1 MRWSLA
7 TLFVLSSG
15 AAFAA
20 GPDPTPTPAPAP
32 VQPVA
37 ASVPNPNTIPGT
49 AQRNPFQ
56 AELERRQSLRQ
67 RKAYQRTAKAYQDRQ
82 DLAAQRAYEARMAP
96 IWAAQQAEAARLQID
111 AVNAAAYQRMATAAQ
126 QNAAT
131 DAARLRLQQ
140 QKAGMPQVYTP
151 NGFMPYPYGVT
162 GPIQP

>member
-1 MRWSLA
+1 MRWSLT

-20 GPDPTPTPAPAP
+20 GPNPAPPPAPAP
-32 VQPVA
+32 AQPA
-37 ASVPNPNTIPGT
+37 TASVPNPIPGT

-67 RKAYQRTAKAYQDRQ
+67 RKAYQRTARAYQDRQ

-111 AVNAAAYQRMATAAQ
+111 AANAAAYQRMATAAQ

>member
-15 AAFAA
+15 ATFAA
-20 GPDPTPTPAPAP
+20 GPDPAPTPAPAP
-32 VQPVA
+32 AQPVT
-37 ASVPNPNTIPGT
+37 ASVPNHTPGT

-67 RKAYQRTAKAYQDRQ
+67 RKAYQRTARAYQDRQ

-111 AVNAAAYQRMATAAQ
+111 AVNAAAYQRMAAAAQ

-151 NGFMPYPYGVT
+151 NGFMPYPYGVA